1 MKTNTTRTLALL
13 LVSAGLAS
21 CAQHQE
27 VLRYDYVSSIEVPHT
42 KHHVPHWRLHNG
54 YWIWVMPR
62 YVNGMVRYEVS
73 NPQPSPIH
81 QPVIVDPNSRCTE
94 WREIRE
100 NNRVIR
106 HERIC
111 R

>member
-1 MKTNTTRTLALL
+1 
-13 LVSAGLAS
+13 
-21 CAQHQE
+21 
-27 VLRYDYVSSIEVPHT
+27 
-42 KHHVPHWRLHNG
+42 
-54 YWIWVMPR
+54 MPR